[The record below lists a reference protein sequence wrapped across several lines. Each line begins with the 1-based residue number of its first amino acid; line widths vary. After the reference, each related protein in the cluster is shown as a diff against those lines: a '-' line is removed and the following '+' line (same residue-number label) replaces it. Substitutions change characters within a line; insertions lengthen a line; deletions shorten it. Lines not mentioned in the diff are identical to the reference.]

1 MDFVYVYFYGN
12 EWEDTIIF
20 LSKEDAIKESVN
32 NPSHRIEIFSKTNN
46 NTDTNTSCGYTST
59 YNYYINGELIQC
71 Q

>member
-32 NPSHRIEIFSKTNN
+32 NPTHKIEIFSKIN
-46 NTDTNTSCGYTST
+46 NTSCGYTPT